1 MIEKALRLVNE
12 MFKYSPQKCYASLST
27 KGVWNAITS
36 FRKTRISVRE
46 VIDISMSLDL
56 QVAEQYINK
65 VLNITLENLKN
76 MSIYYAD
83 ILSEWHGTPK
93 VAYQA
98 SMTLALICSR
108 SECVQI
114 IINEPFIKK
123 IMIVYKS
130 VPINS
135 LHLSALLHLIA
146 EFLGYSIS
154 YNKVEQ

>member
-1 MIEKALRLVNE
+1 VIEKALRLINA
-12 MFKYSPQKCYASLST
+12 MFKYGPQKYYASLAT
-27 KGVWNAITS
+27 KGVWNSITS
-36 FRKTRISVRE
+36 FRRTRVAARE
-46 VIDISMSLDL
+46 VIDISLCLDL
-56 QVAEQYINK
+56 QIAEQYISK

-98 SMTLALICSR
+98 SMVLALICSR
-108 SECVQI
+108 SECVQV

-154 YNKVEQ
+154 YNKVF

>member
-1 MIEKALRLVNE
+1 MSA
-12 MFKYSPQKCYASLST
+12 MFKYNPQKYYACLAT
-27 KGVWNAITS
+27 KGVWNAFINY
-36 FRKTRISVRE
+36 RKTRIAVRE
-46 VIDISMSLDL
+46 VIDASLCLDL
-56 QVAEQYINK
+56 QVAEQYLNK
-65 VLNITLENLKN
+65 GVSVTLENLKN

-98 SMTLALICSR
+98 TMILALICSR
-108 SECVQI
+108 SECVQV

-154 YNKVEQ
+154 YNKANF